1 MILAQGTENGLSWLL
16 GKIIDKIYGIDYSI
30 YVCGGIGKPKIKKI
44 GENTL
49 LFCTESEML
58 KALAELKA
66 DHTVGEIKPFVS
78 TINREEYKI

>member
-1 MILAQGTENGLSWLL
+1 ML
-16 GKIIDKIYGIDYSI
+16 GKKIDKIYGIDYNS
-30 YVCGGIGKPKIKKI
+30 YLCAGIGNPIKLQL

-58 KALAELKA
+58 KVLAELKA

>member
-1 MILAQGTENGLSWLL
+1 MILVQGTENGLSWLL

-58 KALAELKA
+58 K
-66 DHTVGEIKPFVS
+66 H
-78 TINREEYKI
+78 

>member
-1 MILAQGTENGLSWLL
+1 ML
-16 GKIIDKIYGIDYSI
+16 GKIIDKIYGIDYNS
-30 YVCGGIGKPKIKKI
+30 YLCAGIGNPIKLQL

-66 DHTVGEIKPFVS
+66 
-78 TINREEYKI
+78 